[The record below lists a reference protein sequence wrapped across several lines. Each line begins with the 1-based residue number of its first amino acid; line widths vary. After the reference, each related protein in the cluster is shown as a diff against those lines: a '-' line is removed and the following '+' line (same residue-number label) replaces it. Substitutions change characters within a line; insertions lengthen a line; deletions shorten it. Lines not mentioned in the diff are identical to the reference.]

1 MTEKIYY
8 VIQNKKGKFFT
19 LDNLSGGYPAFVD
32 DFEFCEKYNSE
43 DTVNN
48 FLNSKYA
55 TEQFTKEFIGARVR
69 KIEIRLL

>member
-8 VIQNKKGKFFT
+8 VIQDKKGKFFT
-19 LDNLSGGYPAFVD
+19 PDNLTGGYPAFVD
-32 DFEFCEKYNSE
+32 NFESCKKYNSE
-43 DTVNN
+43 DSANN

-69 KIEIRLL
+69 KVEIRLV

>member
-19 LDNLSGGYPAFVD
+19 PDKLSGGYPEFVD
-32 DFEFCEKYNSE
+32 DFEFCKKYNSE
-43 DTVNN
+43 DSANN

>member
-8 VIQNKKGKFFT
+8 VIQNKKGKFFA

-43 DTVNN
+43 YSANN
-48 FLNSKYA
+48 FLNSHYA